1 MHLLGSHSHIA
12 HTFDGHGSS
21 EESCRDGP
29 ILLEFFLKFVLR
41 HRIFPEM
48 EKSIKKA
55 IAVAEVAR
63 KELPHTFV
71 LSKNVPD
78 GFSEGCKLL
87 FGSVA
92 YEDRRG

>member
-1 MHLLGSHSHIA
+1 MW
-12 HTFDGHGSS
+12 
-21 EESCRDGP
+21 
-29 ILLEFFLKFVLR
+29 

-48 EKSIKKA
+48 EKSNKKA
-55 IAVAEVAR
+55 VAVAKVAR
-63 KELPHTFV
+63 KKLPHTFV
-71 LSKNVPD
+71 LSKNAPD